1 MIHSAVLP
9 VLSAV
14 AHAIANTTG
23 VWINDLPTIPEKI
36 LTAFREKRRENQSV
50 WK

>member
-9 VLSAV
+9 VIGAV
-14 AHAIANTTG
+14 AHAIANTPG
-23 VWINDLPTIPEKI
+23 AWINDLPTIPVEI
-36 LTAFREKRRENQSV
+36 LSAIREKRRENQSV